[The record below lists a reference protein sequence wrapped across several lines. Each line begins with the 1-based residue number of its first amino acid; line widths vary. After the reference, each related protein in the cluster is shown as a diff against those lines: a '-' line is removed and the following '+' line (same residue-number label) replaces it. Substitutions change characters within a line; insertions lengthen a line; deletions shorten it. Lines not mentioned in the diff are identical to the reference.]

1 MWGRPESPATAQM
14 TQTPLNEKIRCHR
27 KSVALWGLFVT
38 QHCCSNNLLTQTT
51 WKEGT
56 ILIPI
61 LQWRKR
67 RLGEVKGLAPGH
79 DSARATVGCKYIRSL
94 PSGTEEASLYTGFLG
109 CLQEEVRA
117 GVRALTFM
125 IQVVAAA
132 AVVLVCISLGTP
144 LRSRLQETLGSG
156 SSR

>member
-1 MWGRPESPATAQM
+1 MWGRPESPAAAQM

-27 KSVALWGLFVT
+27 KSVALWGLFVM

-79 DSARATVGCKYIRSL
+79 DAARATVGCKYIRSL
-94 PSGTEEASLYTGFLG
+94 PSGTEEGVTVHRLSGLSPGGGVGGGESPDFHDTGG
-109 CLQEEVRA
+109 
-117 GVRALTFM
+117 
-125 IQVVAAA
+125 
-132 AVVLVCISLGTP
+132 
-144 LRSRLQETLGSG
+144 GSG
-156 SSR
+156 RSGPCVYQPGDPAQI